1 MRITDLSHR
10 RTIHFEFQYV
20 HLYSIH
26 AHASIYRAHV
36 HVHLSIRTYVRTLAA
51 RTVKGLGYTPYV
63 SLYQGQKHF
72 CPRQRVYKAR
82 NMNWRFTLIVRQEV
96 RVCRINSHSRE
107 TRVSNIPWR
116 ERGFSTLNPLPPDPP
131 SKVYPKKARRELV
144 HVSSLCATQHY
155 TMKVFLRMTNRRRLV
170 WVKFAFASI
179 QFFFSRTLGEFFPR
193 YSFFSFFLLL
203 QKIKILRILSSNY
216 TRFNRR

>member
-179 QFFFSRTLGEFFPR
+179 QSSFSRTLGEFFPR

-203 QKIKILRILSSNY
+203 QISKNKDTPDTLLQLYS
-216 TRFNRR
+216 F

>member
-10 RTIHFEFQYV
+10 RTVHFEFQYV

-179 QFFFSRTLGEFFPR
+179 QS
-193 YSFFSFFLLL
+193 
-203 QKIKILRILSSNY
+203 
-216 TRFNRR
+216 